1 MTVPAEAVRFDL
13 ATSAD
18 IRFGA
23 GRVAEIPRA
32 LGGLGATN
40 VFVVTGRSTER
51 ADPLRAGLSELGIES
66 TVFGV
71 DGEPSIEICRA
82 AVSRLIESGGDAV
95 VGFGGGSA
103 LDVAKAVAVLATSG
117 ADPLEHLEVI
127 GSGRPITTPGLPC
140 VAVPTTA
147 GTGSEVT
154 RNSVLSGNGVKAS
167 LRGPLM
173 LPSIAIVDPDLLAG
187 IPAQTIAASGM
198 DALAQVIEPFL
209 SRRANPF
216 SDALARDGIR
226 RSARSLRRAYL
237 EGMSAGEVRQ
247 DLAVTSLFG
256 GLCLANAGL
265 GAVHGLAA
273 ALGARLSAPHGA
285 VCAATLAAAVAVNR
299 RALRDREPASPALAR
314 IEELGPLLTGDPAAG
329 ADAAIEWLAGLTGD
343 LQVPGL
349 RTYGLSDAEIGE
361 VVTAAQRAS
370 SMRANPLDLTD
381 GEVAEIVQRSL

>member
-1 MTVPAEAVRFDL
+1 MSAAAETVRFDL
-13 ATSAD
+13 ATPAD

-23 GRVAEIPRA
+23 GRAAELPDA
-32 LGGLGATN
+32 LAGLGATN
-40 VFVVTGRSTER
+40 VFVVTGRSTAR
-51 ADPLRAGLSELGIES
+51 ADPLRARLGDLGIES
-66 TVFGV
+66 TAFGV
-71 DGEPSIEICRA
+71 EGEPSIEICRA
-82 AVSRLIESGGDAV
+82 ALDRLRQTGGDAV

-103 LDVAKAVAVLATSG
+103 LDVAKAVAVLATSRT
-117 ADPLEHLEVI
+117 DPLDHLEVI
-127 GSGRPITTPGLPC
+127 GSGRPITQPGLPC

-154 RNSVLSGNGVKAS
+154 RNSVLSGSGVKAS
-167 LRGPLM
+167 LRTPLM
-173 LPSIAIVDPDLLAG
+173 LPAIAIIDPDLLAG
-187 IPAQTIAASGM
+187 VPPATIAASGM
-198 DALAQVIEPFL
+198 DALAQVIEPLL

-226 RSARSLRRAYL
+226 RSARSLRRAYV
-237 EGMSAGEVRQ
+237 EGMTAGEVRQ

-299 RALRDREPASPALAR
+299 RALREREPASPALVR
-314 IEELGPLLTGDPAAG
+314 IEELGCLLTGESGTG
-329 ADAAIEWLAGLTGD
+329 ADAAIEWLSALTAD

-349 RTYGLSDAEIGE
+349 RTYGLGDAEIGE
-361 VVTAAQRAS
+361 VVIAAQRAS
-370 SMRANPLDLTD
+370 SMRANPVDLTD
-381 GEVAEIVQRSL
+381 GEVADIVHRSL